1 MSRGSTR
8 AVFFDF
14 GGTLFSYT
22 DVWGR
27 NFYPILLE
35 AMQRLGVESETDRA
49 GPAFRD
55 ATRET
60 FVEFRDRAYYLHRD
74 LYRSI
79 FERFARILNGEAT
92 PEQLDWF
99 HERQRDLV
107 VEQFQLRSDCLAVL
121 SSLRDSGLHVGI
133 VSNIDDDY
141 LVPMIARVD
150 LAKFLDAW
158 TSSEE
163 ARSCKPDPGIF
174 EVALGKAGVE
184 ARDCFFVGD
193 SEEHDIAGA
202 RALGMQTVLIQEGDL
217 ESPGSGLRAEAH
229 HRIRT
234 LSELLAIVEAHA

>member
-1 MSRGSTR
+1 MSRGSVR

-35 AMQRLGVESETDRA
+35 AMQRLGVESEAERA

-74 LYRSI
+74 LYQSI
-79 FERFARILNGEAT
+79 FTHFARTLGGEAS

-99 HERQRDLV
+99 HERQRSLV
-107 VEQFQLRSDCLAVL
+107 VEQFQLRPDCLAVL
-121 SSLRDSGLHVGI
+121 GSLHGSGLHVAI

-150 LAKFLDAW
+150 LEKSLDAW

-163 ARSCKPDPGIF
+163 AQSCKPDPGIF

-184 ARDCFFVGD
+184 ASECFFVGD

-217 ESPGSGLRAEAH
+217 EAPGSGVRAEAH

-234 LSELLAIVEAHA
+234 LSELLPIVEAHA